1 MKRAIV
7 VAGIVALGF
16 TLPAYADVTLKQT
29 TTGKG
34 MGTSGTTQTTTYI
47 KGNKMRTDTLLGDRT
62 QSVIF
67 DLDTQRMSAF
77 DSRKE
82 EADVYEM
89 AALVKEVSASIDTA
103 NMKVSFKPNGQTKDM
118 AGKTAIGYDIEIAMP
133 MSIGGNKDMT
143 VEMTLFGPA
152 WVVKSAPGTQDF
164 VAFYKAAAEKGW
176 IFSDPRIAKAPPG
189 QAKAMAEMYKLL
201 AETNGIPY
209 EHDMQMKM
217 GGASGPLAGLFAKM
231 GNVSFAT
238 KVDSVDTG
246 ALADDLFAPP
256 AGYKLNTRK

>member
-1 MKRAIV
+1 MTCIFTAI
-7 VAGIVALGF
+7 ALLVALSG
-16 TLPAYADVTLKQT
+16 PAFADVTLKQT

-34 MGTSGTTQTTTYI
+34 MGTSGTAQTTTHI
-47 KGNKMRTDTLLGDRT
+47 KGHKMRTDTLLGDRT

-67 DLDTQRMSAF
+67 DLDAQKMFTF
-77 DSRKE
+77 DSRKK

-89 AALVKEVSASIDTA
+89 AALVKEISASIDTA
-103 NMKVSFKPNGQTKDM
+103 NMKVSFKPNRQTKDM
-118 AGKTAIGYDIEIAMP
+118 AGKTAIGYDIEIAVP

-143 VEMTLFGPA
+143 MEMTLFGAA
-152 WVVKSAPGTQDF
+152 WIVQDAPGTKDF
-164 VAFYKAAAEKGW
+164 VAFYKAAADQGW
-176 IFSDPRIAKAPPG
+176 IFAEPRIAKAQPG

-217 GGASGPLAGLFAKM
+217 SGASGPLAGLFAKM

-256 AGYKLNTRK
+256 AGYKLNPRR